1 MDKELMTKFELF
13 LFKELEENFQGLVN
27 QYIWPVKNG
36 KDANKTIADRLKRS
50 SKFNHCTAKDRQQK
64 ILKEYLNIWGGMHL
78 SDKTINAYVKCLD
91 NANKLESLADR
102 GGISSKSKA
111 LSLFKPKEYFI
122 YDSYV
127 AIALNYFWLICKDT
141 KKCPCPFPTC
151 QSRRRVVQIVEHHFN
166 SYPKSSQTD
175 FYSASYIPLIKT
187 KEKKLGE
194 KGSPEKVEMA
204 LFVKGRKI
212 IEEIEPKIDE
222 SIMIILK
229 NYLNNSK

>member
-1 MDKELMTKFELF
+1 MEKELITKFELF

-27 QYIWPVKNG
+27 QYVWPVKNG
-36 KDANKTIADRLKRS
+36 KDANKTIDDRLKRS
-50 SKFNHCTAKDRQQK
+50 SKFNHCTEKDRRK
-64 ILKEYLNIWGGMHL
+64 ILKEYLNSWGRMHL
-78 SDKTINAYVKCLD
+78 SDETIKAYVNCVID
-91 NANKLESLADR
+91 NANKLEYLANR

-111 LSLFKPKEYFI
+111 LSLYKPKEYFI

-151 QSRRRVVQIVEHHFN
+151 QSRRRVVQIVDNYFN
-166 SYPKSSQTD
+166 SFPKFSQKD
-175 FYSASYIPLIKT
+175 FYSASYIPLIKSLA
-187 KEKKLGE
+187 EKLGE

-212 IEEIEPKIDE
+212 IEEIEPKITE
-222 SIMIILK
+222 SIMIILE